1 MIEKQE
7 PFVSVCCITYNQEA
21 YIGDAIDSFLK
32 QETTFPFEIIVHD
45 DASTDGTADVVREYE
60 ARHPDL
66 IRSILQTENQFSKG
80 VMVPFINTLRY
91 AQGKYIAL
99 CEGDDYWTDPSK
111 LQKQITEMEDHPD
124 CYMSFHPAVLNWN
137 DGARAAQVVNA
148 YSEIIKVFSIEEV
161 IVGGG
166 SFIPSAS
173 IVLRDQVIPR
183 IISFFDLS
191 KKPPC
196 GDYYMQILGAERGG
210 ALFLKDAM
218 SGYRKNVPGSFSE
231 KTVQDSEFQ
240 RVWATT
246 YIDTFGE
253 IDAFT
258 GYKYSRQFAVAK
270 RNFVLDILLS
280 GDYDRAAQEEILRHY
295 RNAGDDRLWGAAL
308 GSPVLIRLLKML
320 KSVRHRVKGIPN
332 CRSPE

>member
-91 AQGKYIAL
+91 AHGKYIAL

-148 YSEIIKVFSIEEV
+148 YSETIKVFSIEEV

-173 IVLRDQVIPR
+173 IVLRDHGHTENYILLRSLKKASLWRLLYADTRCRERGSAVSKRCHERVQEKCPR
-183 IISFFDLS
+183 I
-191 KKPPC
+191 
-196 GDYYMQILGAERGG
+196 
-210 ALFLKDAM
+210 
-218 SGYRKNVPGSFSE
+218 
-231 KTVQDSEFQ
+231 
-240 RVWATT
+240 
-246 YIDTFGE
+246 
-253 IDAFT
+253 
-258 GYKYSRQFAVAK
+258 
-270 RNFVLDILLS
+270 VLRE
-280 GDYDRAAQEEILRHY
+280 DRAGLRIPACMGNDLY
-295 RNAGDDRLWGAAL
+295 RH
-308 GSPVLIRLLKML
+308 
-320 KSVRHRVKGIPN
+320 VRRD
-332 CRSPE
+332 